1 MYHVTVPQEQLL
13 ELIQKNVNELM
24 EENRENFNQ
33 NKQVMT
39 PLSSQIAV
47 VATLKIL
54 QQLGLI
60 VL

>member
-54 QQLGLI
+54 Q
-60 VL
+60 